1 MHDDDLRT
9 KNVLS
14 RRTFTRTAAG
24 LLTAA
29 SFAPL
34 TLIHAGNALAAGQA
48 TPDLQATR
56 YWSRPDR
63 ILGHDLSILQQLEDA
78 GKTFSYH
85 GIKLPA
91 DRILASQGA
100 NYVRLRLWV
109 NPPAP
114 YNDLPHVLKM
124 ARRLQN
130 EGLRFHLDLHY
141 SDFWADPGKQNVP
154 QSWLGQ
160 DLATL
165 TTTVYNYTKDV
176 LTQLERQGTRPA
188 IVQIGNEVTNGM
200 LWPLGEIYLNGTQNW
215 SGFTT
220 LLKAGI
226 RGARDAQ
233 RFGEKSRIMLH
244 IDRGGDNAGTRY
256 FFDSIEP
263 YNIDFD
269 LIGLSYYPFWHGPL
283 TALQTN
289 LNDISPR
296 YSKDI
301 VIAETAYPWTFAD
314 GDNEPNSLPA
324 GSALQTVYPATPVG
338 QLGFMHNLLS
348 IVQQV
353 PNDRGLGVVY
363 WEPDW
368 IPGAG
373 WEPGAGDGWDNMT
386 LFDWSGKALPSI
398 ECYQFARL

>member
-1 MHDDDLRT
+1 MRYDDSGT
-9 KNVLS
+9 KDVFS

-29 SFAPL
+29 GIAPFAFMDAD
-34 TLIHAGNALAAGQA
+34 TAFAATQSKSKTQA
-48 TPDLQATR
+48 F
-56 YWSRPDR
+56 WSKPDR
-63 ILGHDLSILQQLEDA
+63 VLGHDLSILQQLEDA

-85 GIKLPA
+85 GIVRPA
-91 DRILASQGA
+91 DRILAAQGA

-109 NPPAP
+109 NPPMP

-124 ARRLQN
+124 ARRLKS
-130 EGLRFHLDLHY
+130 EGLKFHLDFHY

-154 QSWLGQ
+154 QAWVGQ

-165 TTTVYNYTKDV
+165 TKTVHDYTQDV
-176 LTQLERQGTRPA
+176 LTQLDRQGTRPD

-226 RGARDAQ
+226 QGAHDAQ
-233 RFGEKSRIMLH
+233 RIGKRSRIMIH

-256 FFDSIEP
+256 FFDGIQP
-263 YNIDFD
+263 YNVEFD

-296 YSKDI
+296 YQKDI

-314 GDNEPNSLPA
+314 GDSEPNSVPPA
-324 GSALQTVYPATPVG
+324 TPLQTIYPATPTG
-338 QLGFMHNLLS
+338 QLDFMRNLLS

-353 PNDRGLGVVY
+353 PHDRGLGVVY
-363 WEPDW
+363 WEPEW
-368 IPGAG
+368 IPGVG
-373 WEPGAGDGWDNMT
+373 WEPGGGDGWDNMT
-386 LFDWSGKALPSI
+386 LFDWNGKALPAI
-398 ECYQFARL
+398 ACYKFSH